1 MKSMHT
7 MAPIRTITNI
17 SSAPRPKPY
26 ETTQPTMQERN
37 AWQRELARREQ
48 QYNADLELGATEA
61 LMELCEQTQREID
74 EQNAEN
80 ARLTM
85 LLAEH
90 GL

>member
-1 MKSMHT
+1 

-17 SSAPRPKPY
+17 GCALRPKPY
-26 ETTQPTMQERN
+26 ETTQATVQERN
-37 AWQRELARREQ
+37 AWQRELARRDL
-48 QYNADLELGATEA
+48 QYNADIEVAATEA
-61 LMELCEQTQREID
+61 LYNEMMELCEQTQLEID